1 MHLLHDLAT
10 GGFSV
15 TREEVM
21 AGRTPAGGWTRATLS
36 SWGVPWP
43 PRSGWIDRLTGGD
56 RRRYAPAAAT
66 RSSSKAP
73 CLAPNVST
81 DPRFTYRDPSIT
93 EPVYNGA
100 APPWDEPLGFGEVLW
115 E

>member
-15 TREEVM
+15 TRRGDGWPHSRRRMDQGDLVLLGRSM
-21 AGRTPAGGWTRATLS
+21 ASQERM
-36 SWGVPWP
+36 
-43 PRSGWIDRLTGGD
+43 DRQAD
-56 RRRYAPAAAT
+56 RRRSSTLRTGRCST